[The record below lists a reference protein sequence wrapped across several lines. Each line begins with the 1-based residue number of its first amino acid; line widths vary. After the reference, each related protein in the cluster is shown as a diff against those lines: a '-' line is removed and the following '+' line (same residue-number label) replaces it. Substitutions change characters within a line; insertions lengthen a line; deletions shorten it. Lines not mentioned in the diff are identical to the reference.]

1 MSKWAEQRQ
10 GRSHTCLTNK
20 VDERSEVM
28 ALAVSEDERAIAVAL
43 ALPEELVRSILISKP
58 IGETPRE

>member
-28 ALAVSEDERAIAVAL
+28 ALAVPEDERAIAIAL

-58 IGETPRE
+58 TGETPRE